1 MYPEAPIYT
10 LLYDEEKMGKM
21 FEGREIKS
29 SYLQKFP
36 KFLKKRHRWLL
47 PFYPVVPETFDL
59 REYDLVISSSGAWA
73 KGIVTK
79 LNTIHVAYIHSPMR
93 FVWDYNERYLREKG
107 KKPGLIGRFILSYL
121 RLWDRLAADRPDYLI
136 ANSRYTQERIAKY
149 YRRESK
155 VIYPPV
161 DINDKEQGTNDKENV
176 KYQTQD
182 AEYFLIVSR
191 LSTYKK
197 VDVAVEAFN
206 KLGFPLVVIGE
217 GEQKKHL
224 EKIAKSNIKIL
235 GWQEDEALDEY
246 YKNALAFIFPAEDD
260 FGITPI
266 EAMLRGVP
274 VIAFRKGGALETVE
288 EGITGEFF
296 DVQTP
301 EILADGV
308 RRFMENKEKYDKNI
322 IKARTEEFSEER
334 FKREFEE
341 YIKKIMTND

>member
-1 MYPEAPIYT
+1 
-10 LLYDEEKMGKM
+10 
-21 FEGREIKS
+21 
-29 SYLQKFP
+29 
-36 KFLKKRHRWLL
+36 
-47 PFYPVVPETFDL
+47 
-59 REYDLVISSSGAWA
+59 VISSSGAWA

-121 RLWDRLAADRPDYLI
+121 RLWDRLAAARPDYLI